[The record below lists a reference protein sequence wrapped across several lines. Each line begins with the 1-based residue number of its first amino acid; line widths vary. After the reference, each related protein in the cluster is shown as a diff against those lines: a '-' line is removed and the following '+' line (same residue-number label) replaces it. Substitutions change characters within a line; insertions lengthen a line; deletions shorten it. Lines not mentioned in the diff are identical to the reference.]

1 MPSIRD
7 FIDPGGKMLA
17 RRLDQ
22 LCSTLES
29 LGTRLR
35 GTIANAIGETI
46 GGLVRDTALR
56 VLDEAT
62 QYLPGYEPVL
72 SPLSGTAP
80 NTLAPEGFDPE
91 ERGYWANDD
100 EARFAPGLEDPP
112 APTPSERLPTALSA
126 GLQAAS
132 WWLRRWSGRGRTLTT
147 LAVGLLATGLAFLGG
162 PLVVAVLGLAG
173 TATQFTSL
181 ADAIGTGFSAFS
193 DFNSA

>member
-7 FIDPGGKMLA
+7 FIDPGGRMLA

-22 LCSTLES
+22 LCLTLEG

-35 GTIANAIGETI
+35 ATIANAIGETI

-56 VLDEAT
+56 VLDETT
-62 QYLPGYEPVL
+62 QCLPAFQPML
-72 SPLSGTAP
+72 SPLSRTAP
-80 NTLAPEGFDPE
+80 NTLAPEGFGPE
-91 ERGYWANDD
+91 ERDYWMDAADAHS
-100 EARFAPGLEDPP
+100 EPGLEDPP
-112 APTPSERLPTALSA
+112 VPTLSERLPTALSA

-147 LAVGLLATGLAFLGG
+147 LAVGVLATGLAFVGG

-173 TATQFTSL
+173 TATQFNSL
-181 ADAIGTGFSAFS
+181 ADAIGTGLAAFS

>member
-7 FIDPGGKMLA
+7 FIDPGGKILA

-22 LCSTLES
+22 LCSTLET

-72 SPLSGTAP
+72 SPLTMTAP
-80 NTLAPEGFDPE
+80 NTLAHEGFNAE
-91 ERGYWANDD
+91 EQGYWMDDD
-100 EARFAPGLEDPP
+100 ETRSEPGLKEPS
-112 APTPSERLPTALSA
+112 APTPPERLPTALSA

-147 LAVGLLATGLAFLGG
+147 LAVGVLATGLAFLGG

-173 TATQFTSL
+173 TATQFNSL
-181 ADAIGTGFSAFS
+181 ADAIGTGLSVFSGS
-193 DFNSA
+193 DSA